1 MKKTSS
7 LIIIGSVILL
17 ATGTIVGLKWAGA
30 QRNTPPA
37 PQAHAAEPKKKSI
50 QKQRDELHHHIRTAD
65 NNPQELYR
73 LNCRL
78 AELLRR
84 NGTTADRHALLTALH
99 AADKYSP
106 DGKALPRELNIVEG
120 WCSEVITQSHV
131 PLEVT
136 GKLPINSPGKYEVIF
151 SYKGGS
157 EGGNFEAV
165 ELYDGDRKIA
175 EDRHEGFAGFQR
187 NKNTYHLNVP
197 SEVKQPR
204 LFITFDMPQKHNS
217 QGEIAIIKNELSLAN
232 GWSPSV
238 LPLTDKPTELLGP
251 IPITDPGHYNIRF
264 NYIRGNDGCI
274 IRSVKLCD
282 GDKKIAEDHHE
293 GFAGTQHRKNTYHL
307 HVRTPL
313 KEPKLFISF
322 DMQKQRNSYGSIS
335 VSKNELSLQWGW
347 CPRVLPSNY
356 VAKELHGPL
365 PISRPGTYELTFTY
379 TSGNHALRVLAVE
392 LYDGQQIVAQDFHA
406 GQTGHK
412 HLNNSYR
419 LKVHR
424 PVKEPRIFVTFDMT
438 EENDSYGNISLR
450 AL

>member
-37 PQAHAAEPKKKSI
+37 PQAPVAEPKKKSI
-50 QKQRDELHHHIRTAD
+50 QKQRDELHRHIRTAD

-106 DGKALPRELNIVEG
+106 DGKARPRELNIVEG

-136 GKLPINSPGKYEVIF
+136 GKLPISSPGKYEVIF

-157 EGGNFEAV
+157 GGGNFEAV

-187 NKNTYHLNVP
+187 NKNTYHLNVS

-274 IRSVKLCD
+274 IRSVKL
-282 GDKKIAEDHHE
+282 
-293 GFAGTQHRKNTYHL
+293 
-307 HVRTPL
+307 
-313 KEPKLFISF
+313 
-322 DMQKQRNSYGSIS
+322 
-335 VSKNELSLQWGW
+335 
-347 CPRVLPSNY
+347 
-356 VAKELHGPL
+356 
-365 PISRPGTYELTFTY
+365 
-379 TSGNHALRVLAVE
+379 
-392 LYDGQQIVAQDFHA
+392 YDGQQIVAQDFHA
-406 GQTGHK
+406 GQAGHK

-424 PVKEPRIFVTFDMT
+424 PVKKPRIFITFDMT
-438 EENDSYGNISLR
+438 KENDSYGNISLR